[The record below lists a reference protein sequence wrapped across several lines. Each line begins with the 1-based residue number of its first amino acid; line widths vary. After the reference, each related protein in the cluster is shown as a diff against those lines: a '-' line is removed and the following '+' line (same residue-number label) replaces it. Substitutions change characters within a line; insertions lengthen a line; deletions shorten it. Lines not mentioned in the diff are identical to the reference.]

1 MFVLQS
7 EIKIGAY
14 KFTRIVDVEVMRSVH
29 HLSATANI
37 RIPVSSVIKGQG
49 EVLGQSETAKAI
61 KVGDPV
67 EIRLGYGKELNTEF
81 KGYLRKINLA
91 TPLEIECED
100 EFYQTRSK
108 EVSFSGDAV
117 KVADLLQN
125 CGLSVGEAAD
135 VELKNFVADNA
146 MLSEVLRRIAAECG
160 LDVFFDLEG
169 KVYAVEAAGYKTST
183 VKYGLRKNVIRAE
196 ESELCTFLLPYAE
209 PCMVAEITDDA
220 YSERNGKFLIEA
232 VRTTFGAHGARRRIN
247 LGAEI

>member
-14 KFTRIVDVEVMRSVH
+14 LFTRIVDAEVMRSVH
-29 HLSATANI
+29 HLAATASI
-37 RIPVSSVIKGQG
+37 RLPVSAVIKGQG
-49 EVLGQSETAKAI
+49 EVLGQSQTANAVKL
-61 KVGDPV
+61 GDPV
-67 EIRLGYGKELNTEF
+67 EIRLGYGKESNLEF
-81 KGYLRKINLA
+81 KGYVRRINLT

-100 EFYQTRSK
+100 EFYQTRTK

-117 KVADLLQN
+117 QVADLLQN

-135 VELKNFVADNA
+135 LELKNFVADNE
-146 MLSEVLRRIAAECG
+146 MLNEVLRRIAAECG

-169 KVYAVEAAGYKTST
+169 KVYAVEANGHQTAT

-196 ESELCTFLLPYAE
+196 ESELTAFLLPYAE

-220 YSERNGKFLIEA
+220 YPERNGKFLIEA
-232 VRTTFGAHGARRRIN
+232 VRTTFGTHGARRRIS
-247 LGAEI
+247 LGNAV

>member
-14 KFTRIVDVEVMRSVH
+14 KFMRIVDVEVMRSVH

-49 EVLGQSETAKAI
+49 EVLGQGETAKAV
-61 KVGDPV
+61 KVGDSV
-67 EIRLGYGKELNTEF
+67 EIRLGYGKESNLEF
-81 KGYLRKINLA
+81 KGYVRRINLT

-100 EFYQTRSK
+100 EFYQTRSM

-125 CGLSVGEAAD
+125 CGLSVGKVAD
-135 VELKNFVADNA
+135 LELKNFVANNET
-146 MLSEVLRRIAAECG
+146 LSEVLRRIAADFG
-160 LDVFFDLEG
+160 LNVFFDLEG
-169 KVYAVEAAGYKTST
+169 KVYAVDADGYQTDT
-183 VKYGLRKNVIRAE
+183 IKYGLRKNVIKAE
-196 ESELCTFLLPYAE
+196 ESELTTFLLPYAE

-232 VRTTFGAHGARRRIN
+232 VRTTFGTQGARRRIS
-247 LGAEI
+247 LGNEV

>member
-14 KFTRIVDVEVMRSVH
+14 RFTRIVDVEVMRSVH
-29 HLSATANI
+29 HLSATASI

-49 EVLGQSETAKAI
+49 EVLGQGETAKAVQ
-61 KVGDPV
+61 VGDPV

-81 KGYLRKINLA
+81 KGYVRKINLT

-117 KVADLLQN
+117 KLPDLLQN
-125 CGLSVGEAAD
+125 CGLSVGEAVD
-135 VELKNFVADNA
+135 LELKNFVADNET
-146 MLSEVLRRIAAECG
+146 LSKVLRRIAAECG
-160 LDVFFDLEG
+160 LDVFFDVEG
-169 KVYAVEAAGYKTST
+169 KVYAVEAAGHQTAT

-196 ESELCTFLLPYAE
+196 ESELNTFLLPYAE
-209 PCMVAEITDDA
+209 PCMLAEITDDA
-220 YSERNGKFLIEA
+220 YSERNGKYFIEA
-232 VRTTFGAHGARRRIN
+232 VRTTFGKQGARRRIS
-247 LGAEI
+247 LGNEV

>member
-14 KFTRIVDVEVMRSVH
+14 RFTRIVDVEVMHSVH
-29 HLSATANI
+29 HLSATASI

-49 EVLGQSETAKAI
+49 EVLGQGDTAKAI
-61 KVGDPV
+61 HMGDPV
-67 EIRLGYGKELNTEF
+67 EIRLGYGKESNLEF
-81 KGYLRKINLA
+81 KGYVCRINLT

-100 EFYQTRSK
+100 EFYQTRTRQ
-108 EVSFSGDAV
+108 VSFSGDAV

-135 VELKNFVADNA
+135 LELKNFVADNEPVSA
-146 MLSEVLRRIAAECG
+146 VLRRIATDFG
-160 LDVFFDLEG
+160 LNVFFDVEG
-169 KVYAVEAAGYKTST
+169 KVYAVDADGYKTDT
-183 VKYGLRKNVIRAE
+183 VKYGLRKNVIRTE
-196 ESELCTFLLPYAE
+196 ESELNTFLLPYAE

-232 VRTTFGAHGARRRIN
+232 VRTTFGKHGARRRIS
-247 LGAEI
+247 LGEAV